1 MKQLEQKRSGD
12 KSRGQIARPSIL
24 RLMLHRGEID
34 HERSGPKIVNHCFFG
49 LCAYGPTPLFLK
61 LGDGK
66 LPIGL
71 TESYQSDRGGHQIG
85 EIALQEGGQG
95 PRGWNAL
102 PRRTNSKNDGEGR
115 LNMAFAEYLRKPVQD
130 AIGPYLAQH

>member
-1 MKQLEQKRSGD
+1 VR
-12 KSRGQIARPSIL
+12 L
-24 RLMLHRGEID
+24 R
-34 HERSGPKIVNHCFFG
+34 
-49 LCAYGPTPLFLK
+49 PTPLFLK

-95 PRGWNAL
+95 PSGWNAL

-130 AIGPYLAQH
+130 AIGHTYDRRHSRQFRPNR

>member
-1 MKQLEQKRSGD
+1 MAAAALPTVSSWSHCLSSASAWLVTGSADDKGQTYILIKAVEGLLKQ
-12 KSRGQIARPSIL
+12 
-24 RLMLHRGEID
+24 H
-34 HERSGPKIVNHCFFG
+34 
-49 LCAYGPTPLFLK
+49 
-61 LGDGK
+61 GK

-85 EIALQEGGQG
+85 EIALQEGGPG

-115 LNMAFAEYLRKPVQD
+115 LNMAFAEYLRKPV
-130 AIGPYLAQH
+130 

>member
-1 MKQLEQKRSGD
+1 MNAADPRS
-12 KSRGQIARPSIL
+12 SIIAFL
-24 RLMLHRGEID
+24 A
-34 HERSGPKIVNHCFFG
+34 
-49 LCAYGPTPLFLK
+49 CALTANTAFPQAWRRQAA
-61 LGDGK
+61 
-66 LPIGL
+66 IGL

-130 AIGPYLAQH
+130 AIGPYLARH

>member
-1 MKQLEQKRSGD
+1 MRHG
-12 KSRGQIARPSIL
+12 GQ
-24 RLMLHRGEID
+24 ID
-34 HERSGPKIVNHCFFG
+34 HERGGAEIVDRGVFG
-49 LCAYGPTPLFLK
+49 LRTCGQHRILK
-61 LGDGK
+61 LGDGE
-66 LPIGL
+66 LPISL
-71 TESYQSDRGGHQIG
+71 TEGNQSNPSGHQIG

>member
-1 MKQLEQKRSGD
+1 
-12 KSRGQIARPSIL
+12 
-24 RLMLHRGEID
+24 
-34 HERSGPKIVNHCFFG
+34 
-49 LCAYGPTPLFLK
+49 
-61 LGDGK
+61 
-66 LPIGL
+66 
-71 TESYQSDRGGHQIG
+71 
-85 EIALQEGGQG
+85 LQEGGQG

>member
-1 MKQLEQKRSGD
+1 MNAADPRS
-12 KSRGQIARPSIL
+12 SIIAFL
-24 RLMLHRGEID
+24 ACALTANTAF
-34 HERSGPKIVNHCFFG
+34 PKAC
-49 LCAYGPTPLFLK
+49 
-61 LGDGK
+61 DGK

>member
-1 MKQLEQKRSGD
+1 VR
-12 KSRGQIARPSIL
+12 L
-24 RLMLHRGEID
+24 R
-34 HERSGPKIVNHCFFG
+34 
-49 LCAYGPTPLFLK
+49 PTPLFLR

-66 LPIGL
+66 PPIGL

-130 AIGPYLAQH
+130 AIGPYLARH

>member
-1 MKQLEQKRSGD
+1 MNAADSRS
-12 KSRGQIARPSIL
+12 SIIAFLACALTGQ
-24 RLMLHRGEID
+24 H
-34 HERSGPKIVNHCFFG
+34 
-49 LCAYGPTPLFLK
+49 PLFLK

-102 PRRTNSKNDGEGR
+102 PRRTNSKNHGEGR

>member
-1 MKQLEQKRSGD
+1 MR
-12 KSRGQIARPSIL
+12 L
-24 RLMLHRGEID
+24 R
-34 HERSGPKIVNHCFFG
+34 
-49 LCAYGPTPLFLK
+49 PTPLFLK

-85 EIALQEGGQG
+85 EIALQEGGQC
-95 PRGWNAL
+95 PASPNELQERC
-102 PRRTNSKNDGEGR
+102 EGR

>member
-1 MKQLEQKRSGD
+1 
-12 KSRGQIARPSIL
+12 
-24 RLMLHRGEID
+24 MLHGSEID
-34 HERSGPKIVNHCFFG
+34 HERSGPKIVNHCLFG
-49 LCAYGPTPLFLK
+49 LCAYGQHRFLK

-71 TESYQSDRGGHQIG
+71 TASYQSDRGGHQIG
-85 EIALQEGGQG
+85 GIALQEGGQG
-95 PRGWNAL
+95 QCGWAL

-115 LNMAFAEYLRKPVQD
+115 LNIAFAEYLRKPVQD